1 MIFPRSSRH
10 AMCTYRS
17 TRRMRLGTILLFS
30 LAAACSKAAAPK
42 GRPSVPVVVTRARLM
57 DVPYTIEANGVVVPL
72 RAATVGSQVEGIIK
86 RVAFAEGQSVTA
98 GQVLFEVDPRPYRGA
113 YQQALATLNR
123 DKANADNARREA
135 ERYAGLAAQDYVTK
149 EQAEQQRANASATSA
164 NVAGDEAALANAK
177 FNLDNTTIRA
187 PISGRTGSLL
197 VKEGNLVH
205 ANGATPLVIIN
216 QVSPILV
223 RFAIPATQLPL
234 LQRYGS
240 GGGLVVTATPNS
252 GSETVDPGAQAQV
265 GLNIGRNDPGTGSAQ
280 GGPPGSAT
288 TSPAGARGGSAP
300 ASTQLSS
307 LVQAEHGSLTF
318 IDNAVDTT
326 TGTVLLKATF
336 PNPNQR
342 LWAGEFVAAQ
352 LNLFVE
358 QNALV
363 VPTQAVVTGQSGS
376 YVYIVTDSGTAAQ
389 RPVTVE
395 RTAGSLS
402 VIASGIRNGDQVV
415 TDGQSR
421 LTPNA
426 KVQVTTPQGAT
437 PGARGAGGRG
447 GRGRS
452 GAGGAAG
459 AGAAAA
465 PDAQSGGAANTGAG
479 GAGRG
484 TAPSGDAAAAPTAG
498 APAGR
503 TGRGSRRGGGA
514 APAAPAPR

>member
-1 MIFPRSSRH
+1 
-10 AMCTYRS
+10 
-17 TRRMRLGTILLFS
+17 MRLATILLFS
-30 LAAACSKAAAPK
+30 LAAACSKSAPPRAK
-42 GRPSVPVVVTRARLM
+42 PTVPVVVTRARLT

-72 RAATVGSQVEGIIK
+72 RAAIVGSQVEGIIK
-86 RVAFAEGQSVTA
+86 RVAFTEGQNVTA

-113 YQQALATLNR
+113 YQQALAAVAR
-123 DKANADNARREA
+123 DNANAENARREA

-149 EQAEQQRANASATSA
+149 EQADQQRANSASASA
-164 NVAGDEAALANAK
+164 NVAGDEALLANAK

-205 ANGATPLVIIN
+205 ASGATPLVVIN
-216 QVSPILV
+216 QISPILV

-234 LQRYGS
+234 LQKYGAA
-240 GGGLVVTATPNS
+240 GGLAVLATPNS
-252 GSETVDPGAQAQV
+252 GSETVDPGAQQTV
-265 GLNIGRNDPGTGSAQ
+265 GLNIGSNDPGASAQQ
-280 GGPPGSAT
+280 GGPPGSAPSAT
-288 TSPAGARGGSAP
+288 PNAGKAA

-307 LVQAEHGSLTF
+307 LVQTEHGSLSF

-358 QNALV
+358 QQALV

-376 YVYIVTDSGTAAQ
+376 YVYVITDSGTASQ

-395 RTAGSLS
+395 RTAGSMS
-402 VIASGIRNGDQVV
+402 IIASGLRNGEQVV

-426 KVQVTTPQGAT
+426 KVQITTPQGAV
-437 PGARGAGGRG
+437 AGGRG
-447 GRGRS
+447 GRGGRGR
-452 GAGGAAG
+452 GATGGAGAAG
-459 AGAAAA
+459 AGAAAT
-465 PDAQSGGAANTGAG
+465 P
-479 GAGRG
+479 G
-484 TAPSGDAAAAPTAG
+484 TPPPAG
-498 APAGR
+498 ANGA
-503 TGRGSRRGGGA
+503 RGGRRGGGA
-514 APAAPAPR
+514 QPAAPAPR